1 MRRGFA
7 FTFIFG
13 LLIGGMAALLFWY
26 YQKSTSAEDGALAL
40 LDKWAIADRRLR
52 QVQAEQAAVLQA
64 PIRIRLDDL
73 PTDEVPSFLQQN
85 NATEPDDL
93 TAVKGIGPKYAARLN
108 GADIETVAQLTAV
121 NSAQLAEILNIS
133 ENRAKSILAEAKNL

>member
-1 MRRGFA
+1 MRRSFPI
-7 FTFIFG
+7 TFILG

-52 QVQAEQAAVLQA
+52 QVKAEQEAVLQT

-73 PTDEVPSFLQQN
+73 PTDEVPSFLMQN
-85 NATEPDDL
+85 KSVEPDDL
-93 TAVKGIGPKYAARLN
+93 TAVKGIGPTFAARLN
-108 GADIETVAQLTAV
+108 GAAIDTVAQLTAV
-121 NSAQLAEILNIS
+121 NAKKLAEILNIS
-133 ENRAKSILAEAKNL
+133 ESRAQSILAEAKKL